1 MSNEVG
7 KDLDKNEPVLSPE
20 DQARVDQFISTG
32 VNATDKRPFRPILL
46 VALLIAVVTGFSLL
60 SQLLAQMAGVY

>member
-46 VALLIAVVTGFSLL
+46 VALLISVVTGFSLL
-60 SQLLAQMAGVY
+60 SQLLARMAGVY